1 MPTFGRIGRHHNR
14 SQQALVDQGGEVAG
28 PAASHSTATPAPPS
42 GSAASGPGA
51 PSSSSSSSSSHPYP
65 YSSSLA
71 PASGPPGPAP
81 APVSSAI
88 TTNAAAAGANSQ
100 ITPHSVF
107 STAFGSS
114 ESFDTHQTQLTH
126 QHQHQHQQ
134 PQLQHLQ
141 QQQPNLPQQ
150 GQQGSPA
157 LPHVYP
163 PSSTSAAATASRNSL
178 LLQHQNPPI
187 ADLRQRSQQD
197 FADPQPQRYQPAVA
211 PYPNNNN
218 NNHQFTTAA
227 SSSVDNL
234 RASGNNTSPAPLRS
248 PAPSPVPPPAPEKR
262 SARRLLK
269 NILGGSGRDHHN
281 TPPSQTTP
289 PNSYDNTAGLA
300 RRPSKRVSNPPPAK
314 TALSQRASQ
323 LSLDRQSVDWPLSGP
338 HQQPPQLQ
346 GVGEIEDHRL
356 AQDPNIDPRLQSPEP
371 NRNSVRYVPADFED
385 TSYDDSVHGDRQKQ
399 QQLGHQ
405 PAYDPS
411 QQQQQQQQQY
421 QQISQQQ
428 SAQYQAGP
436 PAIYTSHLGAGSH
449 QNPETVSQLSHESPV
464 TDSDAR
470 SAIVQSTQSS
480 PAVRYAVHT
489 TDSPQPPTLPPSQ
502 QGTPQPHQQNMAP
515 PSGGPPP
522 IRRSQETEK
531 ALRSQVDAPS
541 GPPPSYRQ
549 NPSMPPAAG
558 GAAAAFRPGVPQ
570 EAGEQGRNSPQPSN
584 PDRDGADP
592 DKFKELLTKYKNVK
606 RLYFDGKTQIENLNS
621 QIEQLQNALANQRM
635 SQSRT
640 ALDDSEYITRFN
652 RLNGAINNLSFNI
665 RKDWRTIPQWLDMFV
680 SIDALKTGKQEMTA
694 VGRAVIT
701 RWIVEEIF
709 NKCFHPGL
717 NFDLSRQ
724 LKEIE
729 LNIRRFSYTMT
740 SQEEFDALTTK
751 VVSWRMATLEGLQRV
766 LNSPESADNRADFT
780 RMCTSNLTATLF
792 QYMTDPP
799 PAGVDGSASMIVE
812 LAVGIA
818 ANLPLESR
826 DVAINYPLPGDPV
839 QPNIMDVEKTP
850 LPPLD
855 APKAEGEAEGDEGDK
870 DKNNKPQRAEKSK
883 SGMFTTILGGGTHA
897 GRKGSTASSI
907 VLAST
912 DAAPPSAL
920 PPKDSNV
927 VRLAGFPAVEVRGRQ
942 VLVKATVWTI

>member
-14 SQQALVDQGGEVAG
+14 SQQALVDPGGEVAG
-28 PAASHSTATPAPPS
+28 PAPSHSTATIPAPPPS

-51 PSSSSSSSSSHPYP
+51 PSSSSSHPYP
-65 YSSSLA
+65 HS
-71 PASGPPGPAP
+71 AP

-88 TTNAAAAGANSQ
+88 TTNAAAAVANNQ
-100 ITPHSVF
+100 ITPHSAS
-107 STAFGSS
+107 STAFSSS
-114 ESFDTHQTQLTH
+114 ESFDIHQNHLA
-126 QHQHQHQQ
+126 HQHQHQQ

-141 QQQPNLPQQ
+141 QQQQPNLPQQ
-150 GQQGSPA
+150 GQQGPPA
-157 LPHVYP
+157 PPHEYP
-163 PSSTSAAATASRNSL
+163 PTSTSAAAAAASRNSL

-197 FADPQPQRYQPAVA
+197 FADPVSRSQSQRYQSAVA
-211 PYPNNNN
+211 PYPNND
-218 NNHQFTTAA
+218 QFTTAA

-234 RASGNNTSPAPLRS
+234 RASGNNTSPAPPRS
-248 PAPSPVPPPAPEKR
+248 PATSPVPPPAPEKR

-281 TPPSQTTP
+281 TPPPQPTP
-289 PNSYDNTAGLA
+289 PSSYDNTAGLA
-300 RRPSKRVSNPPPAK
+300 RRPSKRVSNPPR
-314 TALSQRASQ
+314 TALSQQPSQ
-323 LSLDRQSVDWPLSGP
+323 LSVDHQSADWPLPGP
-338 HQQPPQLQ
+338 HQQPSQLQ
-346 GVGEIEDHRL
+346 GVGETEDHRL
-356 AQDPNIDPRLQSPEP
+356 AQDSNKDSRLQNPEP
-371 NRNSVRYVPADFED
+371 NRNSVRYVPADFEN
-385 TSYDDSVHGDRQKQ
+385 TPYEDSVYGDKQ
-399 QQLGHQ
+399 TQQVPGLQEQHQLGHQ
-405 PAYDPS
+405 VTYDSSS
-411 QQQQQQQQQY
+411 QQHHQQY
-421 QQISQQQ
+421 SQQQ

-436 PAIYTSHLGAGSH
+436 PAIYTNHLGAGSH

-470 SAIVQSTQSS
+470 SANVQSTQSS
-480 PAVRYAVHT
+480 PAVRYSVHT

-502 QGTPQPHQQNMAP
+502 QGTSQPQQQNMAP

-531 ALRSQVDAPS
+531 TLRSQVDAPS

-549 NPSMPPAAG
+549 NPPMPPAAG
-558 GAAAAFRPGVPQ
+558 GAAAAFRPGGAQ
-570 EAGEQGRNSPQPSN
+570 EARQFEGASGEQGRNSPQPTN

-606 RLYFDGKTQIENLNS
+606 RLYFDGKAQIDNLNS

-717 NFDLSRQ
+717 NFELSRH

-740 SQEEFDALTTK
+740 SQEEFDALTNK

-780 RMCTSNLTATLF
+780 RMCTSKLTATLF

-839 QPNIMDVEKTP
+839 QSNIMDVEKTP

-855 APKAEGEAEGDEGDK
+855 TPKPEGEAEGDEGDK
-870 DKNNKPQRAEKSK
+870 DKNGKPQRVEKTK
-883 SGMFTTILGGGTHA
+883 SGMFTTILGGGPHA

-907 VLAST
+907 VPTST

-920 PPKDSNV
+920 PPKDSNT